1 MGTGVGIGGTE
12 PRVRGTESRVG
23 GAGPSPSLS
32 LSLPSRGISCAEAA
46 RSMASSAAR
55 SAASA
60 RPAAIS
66 PHGPGA
72 EAGAGPLRRRGR
84 RFLLHLAPGGA
95 GRAGQVKSLPFLPAG
110 SARPRPGAASVP
122 APVPARWGGAGLAG
136 RRRCGSFAERCYSCL
151 KRFPLPIPDMIYTYQ
166 KGFELSVSKFPSPP
180 RPLAC
185 RSISELQS
193 LKGA

>member
-12 PRVRGTESRVG
+12 PRVGRTESRVG

-32 LSLPSRGISCAEAA
+32 LSVPSRGISCAEAA

-110 SARPRPGAASVP
+110 SAPPGRCLRPGPGPGAAGWS
-122 APVPARWGGAGLAG
+122 RLGGAPEVRVVCREVL
-136 RRRCGSFAERCYSCL
+136 F
-151 KRFPLPIPDMIYTYQ
+151 LP
-166 KGFELSVSKFPSPP
+166 
-180 RPLAC
+180 
-185 RSISELQS
+185 
-193 LKGA
+193 